1 MGNTD
6 YTIRQLL
13 EMEACTNCRI
23 CADVCPAV
31 TAAGEGEISAVNRMK
46 GLRQMVKSRG
56 GLLYKL
62 FGKKPSP
69 EALAQFS
76 RNTFRC
82 TLCGNCQEVCPVG
95 IQLKE
100 LWLSLRQDLVHS
112 DLYPK
117 EINMIRDNLES
128 SHNVFAEDN
137 QERADWVEDMDE
149 APDDGLVKDKAEVVY
164 FTGCVA
170 AYFPLAQKIPL
181 ALADI
186 LSRSK
191 VDFTLLGEQE
201 WCCGYPLLGAG
212 LKDFF
217 HTFRDHNLA
226 AVREKG
232 AKEVVFACP
241 SCYQMWREHYPLG
254 DLNIYHASQ
263 FLLRMLQKGQLSL
276 QPLEM
281 TVTYHD
287 PCDLGRAGR
296 VFDEPREAIG
306 LIPGIKLVEL
316 PRNRENCLCCGGGGN
331 LEMISKELSS
341 DIAKLKIEE
350 ILSTGAQA
358 VVTGCQQCV
367 RTMTTY
373 VRRNKVKLEVLDLTQ
388 LIQRALPDVEEDD

>member
-1 MGNTD
+1 MANHD

-13 EMEACTNCRI
+13 EMEACTNCRV

-31 TAAGEGEISAVNRMK
+31 AASGEGDISAVNRMK
-46 GLRQMVKSRG
+46 GLKTIIRSRG
-56 GLLYKL
+56 LLQKL
-62 FGKKPSP
+62 FGKKFS
-69 EALAQFS
+69 EADWERFS

-95 IQLKE
+95 IQLKA

-112 DLYPK
+112 DAYPK
-117 EINMIRDNLES
+117 AINMIRDNLEA

-137 QERADWVEDMDE
+137 DERADWVEDM
-149 APDDGLVKDKAEVVY
+149 PDPPDHGFVKDQAEVVY

-181 ALADI
+181 ALTDI
-186 LSRSK
+186 MAGSG
-191 VDFTLLGEQE
+191 VDFTLMGEDE
-201 WCCGYPLLGAG
+201 WCCGFPLIGAG

-226 AVREKG
+226 AVHAKG
-232 AKEVVFACP
+232 AREVVFACP

-254 DLNIYHASQ
+254 DLKIYHASQ
-263 FLLRMLQKGQLSL
+263 FLLRMLRRGEIPM

-287 PCDLGRAGR
+287 PCDLGRAAR
-296 VFDEPREAIG
+296 IFDEPREAIG
-306 LIPGIKLVEL
+306 RIPGVKLVEL

-331 LEMISKELSS
+331 LEMLSKELSA
-341 DIAKLKIEE
+341 DIARLKIEE

-367 RTMTTY
+367 RTMTTH
-373 VRRNKVKLEVLDLTQ
+373 VRRNKVALEVLDLTQ
-388 LIQRALPDVEEDD
+388 LIQRALKRDEGP